1 MATSIVTGLTKTATD
16 VTGMMTD
23 LIPVALGVFA
33 LQWGIRKGI
42 KFFKSST
49 N

>member
-1 MATSIVTGLTKTATD
+1 MDAVVTSLTAAA
-16 VTGMMTD
+16 GD
-23 LIPVALGVFA
+23 LTSTLGTIAPIAIGIFA

-42 KFFKSST
+42 KFFRSAS